1 MPGSPLPERRAAG
14 AFAMGIKTKYRGY
27 KSYDYLTPGEDYR
40 AFELSKWD
48 WAGRWL
54 LPLDSPQEER
64 VLRLARQCVNI
75 ALHEHPT
82 VTPADIK
89 LMPEMDRL
97 GRESCEY
104 EALSHSY
111 LDCVF
116 DNMMDGTCHIVSK
129 SGWKF
134 EDILVD
140 FGHRLC
146 DLHHQDFL
154 IQCTKVE
161 DILTAH
167 REGRIAWV
175 PVLEG
180 AAVIENELDRI
191 DILYGL
197 GIRMMGIA
205 YSESNALGSGLKE
218 ETDGGLTKFGRA
230 AVRRMNQVGMLID
243 CSHCGPRTTLDT
255 VEHSGKPVIL
265 SHIGTRALW
274 DSKRLCPDEVL
285 TAVAQRGGVLG
296 VEAAPHTT
304 MTRTHNTH
312 DLDSYMEHFEYIA
325 DKAGIDHVS
334 FGTDGLYG
342 DHVGLHHLFAKSLA
356 TGDTRNQQADYE
368 EVPFVK
374 GLENPTESSVN
385 ILRWL
390 VKKGYSDE
398 DIGKVLG
405 GNALRVLR
413 QVWH

>member
-97 GRESCEY
+97 GRENCEY

-191 DILYGL
+191 DVLYGL

-255 VEHSGKPVIL
+255 VEHSSKPVIL
-265 SHIGTRALW
+265 SHIGARALW

>member
-1 MPGSPLPERRAAG
+1 
-14 AFAMGIKTKYRGY
+14 MGIKTAYKGY
-27 KSYDYLTPGEDYR
+27 KSYDYLTPGDDYR
-40 AFELSKWD
+40 AFELTQWD
-48 WAGRWL
+48 WAGRWV
-54 LPLDSPQEER
+54 LPLNGQQEER
-64 VLRLARQCVNI
+64 VLRLAKECVYI

-82 VTPADIK
+82 LTPSDIS
-89 LMPEMDRL
+89 LMPEMDRG

-111 LDCVF
+111 LDCIF

-129 SGWKF
+129 NGWKF

-154 IQCTKVE
+154 IQCKRVE
-161 DILTAH
+161 DIIRAH

-197 GIRMMGIA
+197 GIRMMGIT

-218 ETDGGLTKFGRA
+218 EKDGGLTKFGRS

-243 CSHCGPRTTLDT
+243 CSHCGPQTTLDT
-255 VEHSGKPVIL
+255 IEHSEKPIIL
-265 SHIGTRALW
+265 SHIGARALW

-285 TAVAQRGGVLG
+285 TAVARRDGVLG
-296 VEAAPHTT
+296 IEAAPHTT
-304 MTRTHNTH
+304 MTHTHNTH

-325 DKAGIDHVS
+325 NLAGIDHVS

-342 DHVGLHHLFAKSLA
+342 DHVGLHHLFAQSLA
-356 TGDTRNQQADYE
+356 TGDTRNRQASYE
-368 EVPFVK
+368 EVAYVK
-374 GLENPTESSVN
+374 GLENPTEASVN

-390 VKKGYSDE
+390 VMKGYSDT
-398 DIGKVLG
+398 DISKVLG
-405 GNALRVLR
+405 GNALRVLK
-413 QVWH
+413 QVWK

>member
-1 MPGSPLPERRAAG
+1 
-14 AFAMGIKTKYRGY
+14 MGIKTKYREY

-191 DILYGL
+191 DVLYGL

-265 SHIGTRALW
+265 SHIGARALW